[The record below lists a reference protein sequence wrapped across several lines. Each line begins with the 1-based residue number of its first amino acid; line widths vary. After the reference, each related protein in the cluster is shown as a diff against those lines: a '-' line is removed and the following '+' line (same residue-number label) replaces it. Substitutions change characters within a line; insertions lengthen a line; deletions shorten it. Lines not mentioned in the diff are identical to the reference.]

1 VNQPHLKYQL
11 FEYADDYFGSMLDD
25 IRHARKYIYLQMYKY
40 GSGESGRI
48 FRDELTRKCR
58 QGVEVKVLID
68 SWGAYVND
76 AFFSELIQAGGEV
89 RYFKKI
95 KFFIDFFTKNHRRNH
110 RKILVID
117 DQIVHLGSANIV
129 EYAKTWREA
138 MFRIRGDIAGHFKR
152 IFLSDFGIYNR
163 YVFEKPSYVRTIKHD
178 SFEIL
183 RDVPSIAMQRIRK
196 KYLELIRN
204 AQNEIVIETP
214 YFLPGTQLRKALV
227 GAVRR
232 GVAVKVFL
240 PKHSDMRIIDILR
253 NRYLGM
259 LCKHQVQ
266 FLFYVPDN
274 LHAKILLA
282 DRRTFILGSPNF
294 DFRSFRYQHEIALQG
309 RDPEAVRL
317 IVDHVLGTLKDSEP
331 FDYEHW
337 LNRPFVDKF
346 FERLLVPFRHWF

>member
-1 VNQPHLKYQL
+1 MTNPQAKYQL
-11 FEYADDYFGSMLDD
+11 FEYADDYLGAMLED
-25 IRHARKYIYLQMYKY
+25 IRHARRYIYLQMYKY
-40 GSGESGRI
+40 GNGENGKL

-76 AFFSELIQAGGEV
+76 SFFSELIQAGGEV
-89 RYFKKI
+89 RFFKKI

-110 RKILVID
+110 RKLLVID

-129 EYAKTWREA
+129 EYAKSWREA
-138 MFRIRGDIAGHFKR
+138 MFRIRGDIAIPFKR
-152 IFLSDFGIYNR
+152 VFLSDFRIYR
-163 YVFEKPSYVRTIKHD
+163 KYVFEKPSYVRTIRHG

-196 KYLELIRN
+196 KYLELIQ
-204 AQNEIVIETP
+204 AAENEIIIETP
-214 YFLPGTQLRKALV
+214 YFLPGTQLRKGLINA
-227 GAVRR
+227 ARR

-259 LCKHQVQ
+259 LCRHQVQ

-274 LHAKILLA
+274 LHAKIILA
-282 DRRTFILGSPNF
+282 DRRAFILGSPNF
-294 DFRSFRYQHEIALQG
+294 DFRSFRYQHEIAILG
-309 RDPEAVRL
+309 RDPEAVTL
-317 IVDHVLGTLKDSEP
+317 VVDHILGTLKDAEP
-331 FDYEHW
+331 FNYDHW

-346 FERLLVPFRHWF
+346 FERLLIPFRHWF